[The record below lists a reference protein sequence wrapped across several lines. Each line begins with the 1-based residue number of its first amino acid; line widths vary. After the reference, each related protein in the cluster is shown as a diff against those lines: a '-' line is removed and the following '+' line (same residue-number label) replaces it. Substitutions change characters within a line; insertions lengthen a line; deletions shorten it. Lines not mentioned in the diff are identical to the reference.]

1 MAGPLIQ
8 IEAWVLRRLPPSDA
22 FQRLVLFDAAHGT
35 LTVLHRMPR
44 KPNPDQIN
52 PDLFDEVAGVVE
64 GGSAA
69 AGGFGGFGGA
79 GGAGGFGDAGGGG
92 GGLGFVKELRVVARH
107 ERIGRDYE
115 TLQRASAFASLV
127 ARNPVPEESR
137 VEVFAL
143 LRTVFAAFASGA
155 PPAVVYLKGCYRFA
169 RDEGY
174 PVRQQW
180 LATLSPGLRAA
191 AGFLLQ
197 TPLAEIG
204 RCGLQLRDGDVLVRR
219 LAEYLR
225 GHTELE
231 VE

>member
-8 IEAWVLRRLPPSDA
+8 IEALILRRLPPSDA

-52 PDLFDEVAGVVE
+52 ADLFDEVAGVVE
-64 GGSAA
+64 GGSAT
-69 AGGFGGFGGA
+69 AGGSGGA
-79 GGAGGFGDAGGGG
+79 

-115 TLQRASAFASLV
+115 VLQRASAFASLV

-137 VEVFAL
+137 ADVFAL
-143 LRTVFAAFASGA
+143 LRTVFSAFASGA
-155 PPAVVYLKGCYRFA
+155 PPAVVYLKGLYSFA

-180 LATLSPGLRAA
+180 MGTLSPELRAS
-191 AGFLLQ
+191 AGLLLQ

-204 RCGLQLRDGDVLVRR
+204 RCGPQLRDGDVLVRR